1 MAYEDLLRSVEES
14 AREKELALR
23 NKATADIGEIRKRAR
38 AEAERIEQD
47 HLDEA
52 KKSIVS
58 ERNKLLF
65 QTNVGNKELQ
75 IRVRE
80 AAFEKAFH
88 EAEVRLA
95 GVRSTPGYPGVFE
108 KLLREATAT
117 LGSGTYSIH
126 VDPLDADLCRKTL
139 SSQGISAEVKTD
151 IRTAG
156 GMVVNLPGEA
166 VVISNTVES
175 RLDRARE
182 LLRTH
187 IHSILGEG

>member
-182 LLRTH
+182 LLRTR